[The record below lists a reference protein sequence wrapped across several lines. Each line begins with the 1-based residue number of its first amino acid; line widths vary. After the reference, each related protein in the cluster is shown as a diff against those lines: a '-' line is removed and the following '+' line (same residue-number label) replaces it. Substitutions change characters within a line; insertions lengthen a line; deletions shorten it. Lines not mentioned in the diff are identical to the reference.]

1 MTSGYASLAVALN
14 RTHWVKTLLYLH
26 VGMSMTFES
35 TWGNLLENIEEVPPE
50 ATLLTPLSRK
60 AFRVADIQQHRVL
73 IQYRDDDDTI
83 PLQKAQFET
92 LYQRVSESLGE
103 FDLER
108 LPPDAEPYAT
118 VLSLHPRF
126 EVDDGEGTLTESEQS
141 TGSPLV
147 RAQNVGEPDETERQE
162 PDVDVYADALLLIDA
177 LERHDVTALEDT
189 ETPALVNL
197 YTLLSDVQRNAN
209 ALRKSIRS
217 VLLDRLHHDQPV
229 SGQFGSVQRT
239 TRRNRSLKAD
249 ELVLNAFESAGIARE
264 RLTTV
269 DSHKVDQALEVTEL
283 SETDVYEVEQS
294 EYVRKA
300 DVDEEQKETRLQGL
314 KDQLAA
320 TDGEE
325 ADELQEEIKELE
337 DRIAELT
344 EFRSGR
350 SFHESSANGQS

>member
-1 MTSGYASLAVALN
+1 MPFT
-14 RTHWVKTLLYLH
+14 T
-26 VGMSMTFES
+26 
-35 TWGNLLENIEEVPPE
+35 TWHNLLDNIDELPAD
-50 ATLLTPLSRK
+50 ATLVTPLSNK
-60 AFRVADIQQHRVL
+60 AFQLTDAQEHRIL
-73 IQYRDDDDTI
+73 MQYRDDDETT
-83 PLQKAQFET
+83 PLQKDQFET
-92 LYQRVSESLGE
+92 LYERIHETHGE
-103 FDLER
+103 FDLDR

-126 EVDDGEGTLTESEQS
+126 EINDREATITESDQS

-147 RAQNVGEPDETERQE
+147 TAQGTTDTTDQKRNE

-177 LERHDVTALEDT
+177 LERTNLAALEET

-209 ALRKSIRS
+209 ELRKEIRS
-217 VLLDRLHHDQPV
+217 LLLDRLHHDQPV

-239 TRRNRSLKAD
+239 TRRNRSLKDD
-249 ELVLNAFESAGIARE
+249 ELVLNAFESAGIERE

-269 DSHKVDQALEVTEL
+269 DADKVDDALDVTEL
-283 SETDVYEVEQS
+283 SETDVYEIDER

-300 DVDEEQKETRLQGL
+300 DVDEHEKETRLQGL

-320 TDGEE
+320 TEGDE
-325 ADELQEEIKELE
+325 AEQLRDEIAELE
-337 DRIAELT
+337 ARITELT

-350 SFHESSANGQS
+350 SFHDPTSSG